1 MCFLV
6 SGSTSETLEKSN
18 PSSKDEFEEV
28 GLRSIEGRL
37 VFCFLDREEGEGVR
51 NVRVST
57 GMSEGACVFL

>member
-28 GLRSIEGRL
+28 GLRSIVGRPVL
-37 VFCFLDREEGEGVR
+37 CFLDMEEGEGVR
-51 NVRVST
+51 NVRSAL
-57 GMSEGACVFL
+57 G

>member
-51 NVRVST
+51 NVVRQ
-57 GMSEGACVFL
+57 L